1 MQTEEQVYQQRL
13 LEPDHVLT
21 TGNAKRYGLL
31 ELPKRSPVVQV
42 VLPEPEPKIYKGN
55 KYFEDW

>member
-1 MQTEEQVYQQRL
+1 MTTAEQAYIQQL

-31 ELPKRSPVVQV
+31 ELPKRKPIVDVCP
-42 VLPEPEPKIYKGN
+42 PEPEPKIYKQN
-55 KYFEDW
+55 RYYED